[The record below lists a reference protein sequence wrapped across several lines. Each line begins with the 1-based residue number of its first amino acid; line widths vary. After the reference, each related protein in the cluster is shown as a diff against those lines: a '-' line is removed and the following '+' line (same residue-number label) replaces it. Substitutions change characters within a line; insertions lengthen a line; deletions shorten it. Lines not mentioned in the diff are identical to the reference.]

1 MGEERGEGVEKAVQ
15 STWESSVTGCDL
27 KNELKSTSFP
37 PPAPPKKERR
47 ERLQVRRNRM
57 CESLIQKPWELIHL
71 GTRNFSQSE
80 SLRILLLWKAL
91 QAVLWLTWFLIATGG
106 ELLVILFISRDF
118 TQSPS
123 LLCDISHMLQ
133 TSSGSAFVMNSNA
146 SQQLSLPYT
155 FFLNWRAIALQ
166 YCVGLCRTSSWIS

>member
-1 MGEERGEGVEKAVQ
+1 MNSDFRLFGEWVTVKIIDGRGEGRRGGEGRSVDMRIFRDRMCLKEWTEKH
-15 STWESSVTGCDL
+15 L
-27 KNELKSTSFP
+27 LPRP
-37 PPAPPKKERR
+37 PPPPPPQKKRR

-57 CESLIQKPWELIHL
+57 CESLIQKPWEFIHL

-118 TQSPS
+118 TQSHLFFVTFLTCSRP
-123 LLCDISHMLQ
+123 LLVLPLWWIVTQVNNYHSHTL
-133 TSSGSAFVMNSNA
+133 
-146 SQQLSLPYT
+146 
-155 FFLNWRAIALQ
+155 FF
-166 YCVGLCRTSSWIS
+166 